1 MADVAGGAAGATG
14 AAGAGMLGLQLQLV
28 LVLPS
33 LKLHGVI
40 LGRLAYAAAAAG
52 IAAVAIVI
60 VLVLFRSKLSF
71 VTSVVQWLDGC
82 HSRVGFLWFDGY
94 RLE

>member
-1 MADVAGGAAGATG
+1 MADVAGG

-40 LGRLAYAAAAAG
+40 LGRLAHAAAAG
-52 IAAVAIVI
+52 TAAVAIVI

>member
-1 MADVAGGAAGATG
+1 MADVAGGA
-14 AAGAGMLGLQLQLV
+14 GMLGLQLV

-52 IAAVAIVI
+52 TAAIAIVI

-71 VTSVVQWLDGC
+71 VTSVVQWWDGC

>member
-1 MADVAGGAAGATG
+1 MADVAGSAA
-14 AAGAGMLGLQLQLV
+14 MLGLQLV

-40 LGRLAYAAAAAG
+40 LGRLAYAAAAG
-52 IAAVAIVI
+52 TAAIAIVI

-71 VTSVVQWLDGC
+71 VTSVVQWWDGC